1 MPIDL
6 LNSYS
11 SIIKSDVNKILQSV
25 DIRIGVFFMLC
36 ALAMVLSDEGAK
48 EQQPPAMLVRLKS
61 LD

>member
-1 MPIDL
+1 MICL
-6 LNSYS
+6 S
-11 SIIKSDVNKILQSV
+11 NKNNPVGVETQ
-25 DIRIGVFFMLC
+25 IGLFILC

>member
-1 MPIDL
+1 MKALPFGGAL
-6 LNSYS
+6 
-11 SIIKSDVNKILQSV
+11 V
-25 DIRIGVFFMLC
+25 LC

>member
-1 MPIDL
+1 MQYCLQRIKKPAFVTE
-6 LNSYS
+6 
-11 SIIKSDVNKILQSV
+11 IICPEAGFV
-25 DIRIGVFFMLC
+25 LC